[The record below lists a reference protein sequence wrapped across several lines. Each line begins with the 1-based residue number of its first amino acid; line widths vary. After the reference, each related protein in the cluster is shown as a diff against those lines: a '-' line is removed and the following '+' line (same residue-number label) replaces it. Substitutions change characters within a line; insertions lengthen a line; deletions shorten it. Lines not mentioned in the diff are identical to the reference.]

1 MAAPNTT
8 SKGVVPAS
16 AGVFPGSRSPTQGTP
31 SRPRQRGGVPCVLSQ
46 VSVAMMSSPPARG
59 CSHLDQRGRPDPHV
73 VPASAGVF
81 RGSPSAQPRR
91 RGRPRQRGG
100 VPARTRVL
108 GDGAPSSPPARGC
121 SGPGRRP
128 AGHRAVV
135 PASAGVF
142 RCCGFW
148 WRYVAGRPRQR
159 GGVPAYTPGLDSQ
172 AESSPPA
179 RGCSVPCRWFASAW
193 GVVPASAG
201 VFRTSSVTR
210 WPRLGR
216 PRQRGGVP
224 QGGAVMPVTQPSS
237 PPARGCSGQH
247 RPVVVRTGV
256 VPASAGVFRSCS
268 HRSTRRSRRPRQR
281 GGVPTSLPTG
291 RPSRSSSPPARGC
304 SGLEHASTP
313 GGGVVPAS
321 AGVFR
326 T

>member
-1 MAAPNTT
+1 MVSHSVVPASAGVFRPLVPPDRDSRRRPRQRGGVPELNRRGCSVKHGGPVLTDT
-8 SKGVVPAS
+8 VVPAS

-159 GGVPAYTPGLDSQ
+159 GGVPAYTPKPSRPRQRGGVPFLAGGSRRLGV
-172 AESSPPA
+172 SSPPA
-179 RGCSVPCRWFASAW
+179 RGCSE
-193 GVVPASAG
+193 
-201 VFRTSSVTR
+201 
-210 WPRLGR
+210 L
-216 PRQRGGVP
+216 P
-224 QGGAVMPVTQPSS
+224 Q
-237 PPARGCSGQH
+237 
-247 RPVVVRTGV
+247 
-256 VPASAGVFRSCS
+256 
-268 HRSTRRSRRPRQR
+268 
-281 GGVPTSLPTG
+281 
-291 RPSRSSSPPARGC
+291 
-304 SGLEHASTP
+304 
-313 GGGVVPAS
+313 
-321 AGVFR
+321 
-326 T
+326 